1 MNASLA
7 RSLNSSA
14 FETLDFSVS
23 ILVKTSVVDG
33 EKIQRITV
41 SVFSVLFFTTIDLL
55 QSNRK
60 KKKKILAI

>member
-1 MNASLA
+1 LA

-60 KKKKILAI
+60 KKKKY